1 MKPRLLPSLIGAACL
16 LLGTVPF
23 HACAGENAPGNAQ
36 ADLLDMHLAD
46 LMQITVTS
54 VGKKAQRLDQ
64 TAAAAFV
71 ITAEDIR
78 RSGAT
83 RLPEILRL
91 APGVHVAQIDGNKW
105 SVSVRGLGGRWA
117 GQLLV
122 LMDGR
127 TLYTPLF
134 GGVYWDVQDTLIEDI
149 ERIEIV
155 RGPGGT
161 LWGANAVNG
170 VINIITKSAAA
181 TQGGLAYVR
190 VGTHENEAGARYGT
204 TLANGAHLRAYA
216 KASDSAAF
224 ALTDHAPYLGGRP
237 VGAAGA
243 DAHDDWDMRRA
254 GFRLDHTL
262 TGGDSLTLQG
272 DAYDGDI
279 RQTAITVA
287 APTVGNALVQDTIA
301 TSGANLMLR
310 WQRKTADGELQVQA
324 YVDQT
329 ERRAVVLDERVT
341 THDIEFQQR
350 FGLGTRQEIIWG
362 LGYRGVSFELDGSH
376 TVAFGQPRHD
386 TSLYNFFV
394 QDEIRLRPDLALTLG
409 SKFERNA
416 YTGMEPQ
423 PNARLFWQMD
433 ERQALWG
440 AWSRAVRTPSRA
452 DLDMTLRLTNVAP
465 FTSLSFQG
473 NPDLAA
479 AKLTAR
485 EIGWRRQ
492 LRDDL
497 NIEATAFHYD
507 LDDFYSHEPL
517 PDFPFST
524 TAEFR
529 NLLKVQS
536 QGIEFNGTWQ
546 VNPDW
551 RLRAGYARLHIDA
564 RAMAGSADGQ
574 TPDQL
579 TGSGPR
585 NQFQLHSSARLGHNL
600 DFDAL
605 LYRIGAVSNG
615 AIAAYTRLDLRLA
628 WKPRTD
634 VELSLVG
641 RNLLDDR
648 HFEYV
653 GQDSVASDVPRS
665 LYAQVRWSF

>member
-16 LLGTVPF
+16 LLGAVPF
-23 HACAGENAPGNAQ
+23 HARAGDDATGNTQ
-36 ADLLDMHLAD
+36 TDLLDMSLAD
-46 LMQITVTS
+46 LMQVTVTS

-149 ERIEIV
+149 ERIEII

-181 TQGGLAYVR
+181 TQGGLAYAR

-216 KASDSAAF
+216 KASDSGAF

-237 VGAAGA
+237 VGTAGA

-262 TGGDSLTLQG
+262 NGGDRFTLQG
-272 DAYDGDI
+272 DTYDGDI

-329 ERRAVVLDERVT
+329 ERRAVVLNERVA

-350 FGLGTRQEIIWG
+350 FGLGSRQEIVWG

-376 TVAFGQPRHD
+376 TVAFGHPRHD
-386 TSLYNFFV
+386 TALYNFFI
-394 QDEIRLRPDLALTLG
+394 QDEIKLRPDLALTLG
-409 SKFERNA
+409 SKFEHNA

-433 ERQALWG
+433 DRQALWG

-452 DLDMTLRLTNVAP
+452 DLDITLRLTNVAP
-465 FTSLSFQG
+465 FTPLSIQG
-473 NPDLAA
+473 NSDLAA
-479 AKLTAR
+479 ARLTAQ

-507 LDDFYSHEPL
+507 LDDFFSNEPV
-517 PDFPFST
+517 PGFPFST
-524 TAEFR
+524 TSEFHNR
-529 NLLKVQS
+529 LKLQS
-536 QGIEFNGTWQ
+536 HGLELNGTWQ

-551 RLRAGYARLHIDA
+551 RLRAGYARLRLA
-564 RAMAGSADGQ
+564 AQAMAGSADGQ
-574 TPDQL
+574 TPAQFA
-579 TGSGPR
+579 GSGPR
-585 NQFQLHSSARLGHNL
+585 HQFQLHSSARLGHNL
-600 DFDAL
+600 DFDAM
-605 LYRIGAVSNG
+605 LYRVGTVDNG